1 MYRKGAA
8 VSGGLKV
15 EASGGGMA
23 SSVEEQEICF
33 QKSHFKHLWWIS
45 MLRQR
50 EDNNT
55 ERNPIGIFE
64 KSTCLGI

>member
-15 EASGGGMA
+15 EASGGDMA

-33 QKSHFKHLWWIS
+33 QKSHFKHLW
-45 MLRQR
+45 
-50 EDNNT
+50 
-55 ERNPIGIFE
+55 
-64 KSTCLGI
+64 